1 MHLLVLDDDER
12 INAFIASVAE
22 RHGWSVEA
30 VTFGAAFQ
38 ALFDIRRPDAIFLDL
53 QLGAGDGIEQL
64 HFLRHQN
71 FSGAVVLMSGFDA
84 RVLAVAQQ
92 VGNSLGIVIDTVIE
106 KPARAAR
113 VAAVLEQ
120 IERNAQA
127 STGGVAA
134 VIAGK
139 GENQPNADMISTREI
154 ARAIADNEMELHL
167 QPVVSAIDGSV
178 RRAEALIR
186 WRHPV
191 AGLIPPDRFVPIA
204 EQDDATTDQLTRW
217 VIGTAIVH
225 GHKLAERGFEVQI
238 CVNVSGRNLRSLDFP
253 DQLAALLK
261 HRDALPGAIGLEI
274 TETVAMLDVEATKD
288 ILTRLR
294 LKGFTLAIDDFGIGY
309 SSLEALLRMPFSTVK
324 IDKGFVTDLR
334 NSRDSLTIVKSVID
348 LARNMG
354 LTTVAEGVENEEV
367 AALLI
372 GLGVDA
378 LQGYH
383 FSRPLPF
390 EQFSAWLQARSDC
403 RSRPKDQ
410 RESPSGSL
418 PLRVF

>member
-12 INAFIASVAE
+12 INSFIAAVAQ
-22 RHGWSVEA
+22 RRGWSVETA
-30 VTFGAAFQ
+30 TFEATFQ
-38 ALFDIRRPDAIFLDL
+38 KLFDVCRPDAIFLDL
-53 QLGAGDGIEQL
+53 QLGPSDGIEQL
-64 HFLRHQN
+64 HFLRRQA
-71 FSGAVVLMSGFDA
+71 FSGAVVLMSGFDL
-84 RVLAVAQQ
+84 RVLEVAQQ
-92 VGNSLGIVIDTVIE
+92 VGHSLGIVIDTVIE

-120 IERNAQA
+120 IERTAPA
-127 STGGVAA
+127 DVPV

-139 GENQPNADMISTREI
+139 EGNRPDADMISVMEI
-154 ARAIADNEMELHL
+154 ARAIAGNQMELQL
-167 QPVVSAIDGSV
+167 QPVVSANDRSV
-178 RRAEALIR
+178 RRAEALVR
-186 WRHPV
+186 WRHPA
-191 AGLIPPDRFVPIA
+191 AGLIPPDRFIPVA

-217 VIGTAIVH
+217 VIETAIAQSR
-225 GHKLAERGFEVQI
+225 KLAERGFEVQI

-253 DQLAALLK
+253 DRLASLLK
-261 HRDALPGAIGLEI
+261 HLDARPSAIGLEI
-274 TETVAMLDVEATKD
+274 TETVAMHDAEATAD

-294 LKGFTLAIDDFGIGY
+294 LKGFTIAIDDFGIGY

-324 IDKGFVTDLR
+324 IDKGFVAGLG

-354 LTTVAEGVENEEV
+354 LATVAEGVENEEI
-367 AALLI
+367 ADLLT

-390 EQFSAWLQARSDC
+390 EQFHAWLQARSA
-403 RSRPKDQ
+403 Q
-410 RESPSGSL
+410 
-418 PLRVF
+418 